1 MIPARISST
10 EHNKGL
16 DLTLTPSALD
26 CVTTIYNKCA
36 PLGREIVYLCVSEEG
51 RVIDFLV
58 GKLFIILCM
67 SEEGII
73 DWSRC
78 FCCCCC
84 CCCCC
89 EAEFL
94 GFLNGHQLVEYNFQ
108 CMHTLIFDLMA
119 ELILLFMVQGQY
131 VGYLSRRRNGTPEKI

>member
-58 GKLFIILCM
+58 GKLFICVCLRRGLSI
-67 SEEGII
+67 
-73 DWSRC
+73 
-78 FCCCCC
+78 
-84 CCCCC
+84 
-89 EAEFL
+89 
-94 GFLNGHQLVEYNFQ
+94 GHDVFVVVVVVVVVVVKQNFWD
-108 CMHTLIFDLMA
+108 FLMA
-119 ELILLFMVQGQY
+119 I
-131 VGYLSRRRNGTPEKI
+131 NW